1 MGVYS
6 KEVTMIGNLFKKK
19 QKGAVRELSSP
30 GQLISGDMITLKQR
44 TEIPAELQGSDLTVT
59 KVNAYQYRSGTVA
72 EFVVESSGGKQYSV
86 APDEDSG
93 FSISK
98 KISPTRFMD
107 LFGGGSLSDIFAT
120 DNKEPIESALLEQ
133 EPGWINAKYFLN
145 AEEAPA
151 FFFDEDRRGMPDS
164 TSEDDGSEEL
174 RYWELEG
181 TNDSFSLTIEVYD
194 GGETQCFVSK
204 WLPDEMVE
212 NYWPKS

>member
-86 APDEDSG
+86 APDED
-93 FSISK
+93 
-98 KISPTRFMD
+98 
-107 LFGGGSLSDIFAT
+107 SDIFAT